1 MQLQGQYGI
10 EFHAEI
16 SAAIGVKEVE
26 MVSFGW
32 YFDECKMQRQK
43 SVASMATPFTRSL
56 GILRGEFP
64 RFCAA
69 SFHNNPAQAIL

>member
-1 MQLQGQYGI
+1 
-10 EFHAEI
+10 
-16 SAAIGVKEVE
+16 
-26 MVSFGW
+26 
-32 YFDECKMQRQK
+32 MQRQK

-69 SFHNNPAQAIL
+69 SFHNNPAQAILS